1 MHLHVRAITL
11 HSYIMKTILIAAQK
25 GGSGKTTLTRNLA
38 VAAAENGRNV
48 LCLDLDPQGSLRGW
62 WESREADS
70 PSMLDRDPLPD
81 VLRTTLDAARERF
94 DLCIID
100 TPPAASE
107 WLTEALAAADLVLIP
122 VRPSPD
128 DLRAVGTTLAAV
140 NGSDMP
146 FAFVMSQTPRARIN
160 RGSRPRTGPTWPGR
174 ASEYCSPC
182 RLCRDRSHRAG
193 CYRNQRQE
201 SRGGDCRPVALRERD
216 TQCLRNPLPSM
227 DC

>member
-1 MHLHVRAITL
+1 MRLHYRVITL

-38 VAAAENGRNV
+38 VVAAEDGRNV

-81 VLRTTLDAARERF
+81 VLRTTLAAARERF

-107 WLTEALAAADLVLIP
+107 WLAEALAAADLVLIP

-146 FAFVMSQTPRARIN
+146 FVFVMSQTPRARITEEAARVLAQHGRVAPVN
-160 RGSRPRTGPTWPGR
+160 IAHRVAYAETGATGQGVT
-174 ASEYCSPC
+174 ET
-182 RLCRDRSHRAG
+182 RDKKAG
-193 CYRNQRQE
+193 AEIAAVWNYVKGILN
-201 SRGGDCRPVALRERD
+201 A
-216 TQCLRNPLPSM
+216 
-227 DC
+227 

>member
-1 MHLHVRAITL
+1 
-11 HSYIMKTILIAAQK
+11 MKTILIAAQK

-70 PSMLDRDPLPD
+70 PS
-81 VLRTTLDAARERF
+81 TLDAARERF

-146 FAFVMSQTPRARIN
+146 FAFVMSQTPRARITEEAARVLAQHGRVAPVN
-160 RGSRPRTGPTWPGR
+160 IAHRVAYAETGATGQGVT
-174 ASEYCSPC
+174 ET
-182 RLCRDRSHRAG
+182 RDKKAG
-193 CYRNQRQE
+193 AE
-201 SRGGDCRPVALRERD
+201 IAALWHYVKGI
-216 TQCLRNPLPSM
+216 LNA
-227 DC
+227 

>member
-1 MHLHVRAITL
+1 
-11 HSYIMKTILIAAQK
+11 MKTILIAAQK
-25 GGSGKTTLTRNLA
+25 GGAGKTTLTRNLA
-38 VAAAENGRNV
+38 VAAAEDGRHV

-70 PSMLDRDPLPD
+70 PSMLDRDPLPAEI
-81 VLRTTLDAARERF
+81 RAAIGAARERF

-107 WLTEALAAADLVLIP
+107 WLAEAIDAADLVLIP

-140 NGSDMP
+140 NGSRHTVCFCLVPD
-146 FAFVMSQTPRARIN
+146 APRPDH
-160 RGSRPRTGPTWPGR
+160 RGSRSCVGSAWPSR
-174 ASEYCSPC
+174 ASEYRSPG
-182 RLCRDRSHRAG
+182 RLCRDRSHGAG
-193 CYRNQRQE
+193 RYRNQRQE
-201 SRGGDCRPVALRERD
+201 SRGGGCRRVALRERD
-216 TQCLRNPLPSM
+216 TQCLRKPLPSM